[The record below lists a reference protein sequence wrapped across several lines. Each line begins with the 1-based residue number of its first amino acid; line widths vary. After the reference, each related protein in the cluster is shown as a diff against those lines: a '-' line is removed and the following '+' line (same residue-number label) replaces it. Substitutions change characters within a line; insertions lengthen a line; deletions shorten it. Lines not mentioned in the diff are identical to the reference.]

1 MGLRVSVIGGFGQ
14 IFRFEGFLGSGY
26 LATAHYVSR
35 NLRSDNGL
43 LDLGRLDSDFGTLI
57 LPRFID
63 L

>member
-35 NLRSDNGL
+35 NRRSDNGL
-43 LDLGRLDSDFGTLI
+43 VDLGRLDSDFGT
-57 LPRFID
+57 
-63 L
+63 